1 MRRLV
6 ALCVAITLAFL
17 IGEAAAQDLEDDGVP
32 ILLSSD
38 ELTYDSERDIVVATG
53 HVEVVRGERILLAE
67 RMTYNQRTGLVT
79 ASGNVSLL
87 EPSGDVVF
95 ADRMQITEDLRDGV
109 IESIRVLLADRSRFA
124 ANGARLS
131 GGNKTVMSRAVYSP
145 CDICPDDP
153 EHPPLWQIKAFR
165 VIHDKEDRTIE
176 YEDAFLEVFG
186 IPAFYTP
193 YFTHPDPT
201 VERRTGFLPPTYGSA
216 TALGLTLQ
224 VPYYVTLQ
232 PHRDFTFA
240 PIFTTKE
247 GVVLAGEYREHVGS
261 GSFEIEGSITRPD
274 RRDENGSLADGTD
287 TRGHIEGTG
296 RFELDRV
303 WDWGFDLAR
312 STDDTYL
319 RRYNFSNEDTLTSHL
334 FVQGIDDRRFF
345 SADAYS
351 FQGLDA
357 DDDPGETPLI
367 TPLIDYSYFSDMDPS
382 YGQWRLEANAL
393 ALSRNDGTDSRR
405 LSLES
410 GWRYSGI
417 GSSGDIYSFSASLR
431 GDLYW
436 VQDVADPNDPRS
448 QSFAGLTGRVVP
460 EAVFQWRYPLIAQQG
475 AYRQVI
481 EPVIEAIVSP
491 YGGNSEKIPNEDSQN
506 FEFNDTNLFSSNRFT
521 GLDRIEGGPRAN
533 YGIRWSLVGPDLGS
547 VSALFGQSYRIKE
560 DDTFRSG
567 SGLKG
572 KLSDFVGRV
581 DFRPWDFLDVSYRFR
596 LDRDD
601 LSPRRNEVT
610 AQVGPEFLRVGLNYA
625 FLDAEQSRADEPTFM
640 DREEINLNARL
651 KLTDNW
657 QITAN
662 SRRDLTEDGGT
673 LKTGLGLRY
682 ENECVI
688 FTVQATRNFTR
699 DRDIEPETNV
709 LFRVQLK
716 HLG

>member
-1 MRRLV
+1 
-6 ALCVAITLAFL
+6 
-17 IGEAAAQDLEDDGVP
+17 D
-32 ILLSSD
+32 
-38 ELTYDSERDIVVATG
+38 
-53 HVEVVRGERILLAE
+53 

-87 EPSGDVVF
+87 EPSGDVIF

-124 ANGARLS
+124 ANSARLS
-131 GGNKTVMSRAVYSP
+131 DGNKTVMSRAVYSP

-165 VIHDKEDRTIE
+165 VIHDKEDQTIE

-201 VERRTGFLPPTYGSA
+201 VERRTGFLSPTYGST

-247 GVVLAGEYREHVGS
+247 GVVLAGEYREHTGN
-261 GSFEIEGSITRPD
+261 GQFEIEGSITRPD
-274 RRDENGSLADGTD
+274 RRDENGDLIGGRD

-296 RFELDRV
+296 RFKLDRV
-303 WDWGFDLAR
+303 WDWGFDFKRA
-312 STDDTYL
+312 TDDTYL
-319 RRYNFSNEDTLTSHL
+319 RRYHISNEDTLTSEL
-334 FVQGIDDRRFF
+334 FVQGIDDRRFL
-345 SADAYS
+345 SAETYS
-351 FQGLDA
+351 FQGLNA
-357 DDDPGETPLI
+357 DDDPDEEPLI
-367 TPLIDYSYFSDMDPS
+367 TPLVDYTYFSDTNPS
-382 YGQWRLEANAL
+382 YGQWRLAANAL
-393 ALSRNDGTDSRR
+393 VLHRSESAPSQASRR
-405 LSLES
+405 LSLEG
-410 GWRYSGI
+410 GWRYSSI
-417 GSSGDIYSFSASLR
+417 GSVGDVYSFSASLR
-431 GDLYW
+431 GDLYS
-436 VQDVADPNDPRS
+436 VEGVIDPNNPRRDP
-448 QSFAGLTGRVVP
+448 FDGVTGRVVP
-460 EAVFQWRYPLIAQQG
+460 QAIFEWRYPLIARQG

-491 YGGNSEKIPNEDSQN
+491 YGGNSEKIPNEDSQD

-533 YGIRWSLVGPDLGS
+533 YGIRWSLIGPDLGS
-547 VSALFGQSYRIKE
+547 VSALFGQSYRVKE

-567 SGLKG
+567 SGLEE

-610 AQVGPEFLRVGLNYA
+610 AQVGPEFLRLRLDYV
-625 FLDAEQSRADEPTFM
+625 FLDAKEARAVESAFDA
-640 DREEINLNARL
+640 REEINGHATL
-651 KLTDNW
+651 KLTDEW
-657 QITAN
+657 KITG
-662 SRRDLTEDGGT
+662 SYRRDLTPDGGT
-673 LKTGLGLRY
+673 INGGVGLQY

-688 FTVQATRNFTR
+688 LTVRANRSFTR

-709 LFRVQLK
+709 LFRIQLK